1 MSRLAQLTSLLSL
14 ATVGLAQIPAV
25 NVIPFQV
32 TGSLDSCSAGTEYN
46 AGGIVSVNSFT
57 ITVPKNLI
65 VSYPTTYS
73 PFSKL
78 CSAGAGGFETTVTGN
93 IIKGTPIAG
102 QISVA
107 ARFGLEGSQGY
118 IESITD
124 GVIQITG
131 GPKVR
136 INDPEG
142 AFAPPVNKH
151 AQFVIDTENPS
162 VTSFS
167 GFPMC
172 IPYAGNANTCKDS
185 NRPAGQSSYE
195 APDPLT
201 MVPLKAGDFI
211 EYSGLK
217 DGDEILAH
225 TVNCVNVH
233 VTTKAS
239 NTVPNYI
246 RVEEA
251 IVGVVDPAGNLE
263 NAPTRFVGYLSSCS
277 GALVTVS
284 AIDVDP
290 CTGAE
295 TLRRIGSATPKQ
307 ELRCKWEMRITSIT
321 PFTRDY
327 MVTTNTPVT
336 ETKNGIKAGQYVA
349 PVTEWIFP
357 EVNQPGT
364 FPPPLIFNDVQSL
377 HQGDVLDDQQF
388 GQLNP
393 YPADNPPAAKKACS
407 PADLIKN
414 TPTPTPSPDP
424 QNAPDAGATPTPS
437 AAADQPAS
445 TPQTLPIASAIQ
457 FTTAQRSGGL
467 VSLTGFNT
475 EQKLTYDQ
483 LNFDWKQV
491 TPATPAIALTT
502 PSTPSATYTAS
513 FTAPKVTVET
523 TFNFTLTIS
532 LRSNPSAKSTIAVP
546 VKISPTALDQVTMDT
561 YTWESRK
568 SGTIAVSCS
577 SNVPNSD
584 NKGMTLMT
592 NFSAANPRG
601 TNYTMGISGTK
612 WAYTSNNFNQLT
624 NLKCVSSL
632 GGESAARTGAQTT
645 SRKAR
650 RGVARA

>member
-1 MSRLAQLTSLLSL
+1 M
-14 ATVGLAQIPAV
+14 
-25 NVIPFQV
+25 
-32 TGSLDSCSAGTEYN
+32 
-46 AGGIVSVNSFT
+46 
-57 ITVPKNLI
+57 PKNLI

-73 PFSKL
+73 PFPKL
-78 CSAGAGGFETTVTGN
+78 CSAGAGGFETSVTGN
-93 IIKGTPIAG
+93 IINGIPIAG

-124 GVIQITG
+124 GVIQISG

-142 AFAPPVNKH
+142 AFAPPVNKQ

-172 IPYAGNANTCKDS
+172 IPYAGNADTCKDS
-185 NRPAGQSSYE
+185 NRPAGQSSYD

-217 DGDEILAH
+217 DNGEILAH
-225 TVNCVNVH
+225 SVNCVNVH

-239 NTVPNYI
+239 DTVPNYI
-246 RVEEA
+246 RVEDA
-251 IVGVVDPAGNLE
+251 IVGVVDSAGNLE

-295 TLRRIGSATPKQ
+295 TLRRIGSATPKA
-307 ELRCKWEMRITSIT
+307 ELRCKWEMRISSIT

-327 MVTTNTPVT
+327 MITTNTPVT
-336 ETKNGIKAGQYVA
+336 TTKNGIKAGQYVA

-364 FPPPLIFNDVQSL
+364 FPPPLIFNDIQSL

-388 GQLNP
+388 GQLFP
-393 YPADNPPAAKKACS
+393 YPAANTPAAKKACS
-407 PADLIKN
+407 PGDLVKN

-424 QNAPDAGATPTPS
+424 QSAPDAGVTSADAAAATPTPS
-437 AAADQPAS
+437 VAADQQ
-445 TPQTLPIASAIQ
+445 TPTSQTLPIASAVQ
-457 FTTAQRSGGL
+457 FTVAQRVGGL
-467 VSLTGFNT
+467 LSLTGSNT
-475 EQKLTYDQ
+475 EPKFTNDQ
-483 LNFDWKQV
+483 LNFAWKQIS
-491 TPATPAIALTT
+491 PASPAITIANSTT
-502 PSTPSATYTAS
+502 SSAT
-513 FTAPKVTVET
+513 FTAPIVIVDT

-532 LRSNPSAKSTIAVP
+532 LKSNPSAKSTIAVP
-546 VKISPTALDQVTMDT
+546 VKISPTAPDQVTMDT
-561 YTWESRK
+561 YTWDNRQ

-577 SNVPNSD
+577 SNVRNGD
-584 NKGMTLMT
+584 NKGMILMT
-592 NFSAANPRG
+592 NFSPANPRG
-601 TNYTMGISGTK
+601 TNFTMSISGGPGR
-612 WAYTSNNFNQLT
+612 WAYANRGVKQPT
-624 NLKCVSSL
+624 NLKCVSVP
-632 GGESAARTGAQTT
+632 GNGESAARLGTQTT
-645 SRKAR
+645 ARKVR
-650 RGVARA
+650 REFTV